1 MKASS
6 SMLGLGLM
14 TLCLVALPTGILN
27 AHSPV
32 ETESRV
38 TDETLRE
45 GSYTRTP
52 PLVYWSITDSPFFI
66 DVIAGQD
73 ESTEAEIDELLETCD
88 SSRNKTPDEHCRER
102 LTAFF
107 KDEPIWNSSRME
119 YFDHFRGPNL
129 ATSSL
134 HNLRAMYLDFEYSDY
149 LRHTPPTWGDVFDG
163 SSSDRLEIVWDV
175 INDDTCIELA
185 SHDGIRPELHERCKS
200 NDLFK
205 WTTFVEACGWG
216 MQHCIFLPSPVPSRD
231 YQHLTNFEHSVEEID
246 QEMLDP
252 DKRKRTLKF
261 QKKSYLLVLWLKTLC
276 EGASLQILPPEM
288 GLGFESGDLDSN
300 DLEEYKKETHDLA
313 LRIAAKAGS
322 RWAQTNYYPKNEG
335 SGYWQDLYGEMPILV
350 HRYMGVGYGIGRGLS
365 KEDRTRHAIRAQRLL
380 EESYPELEIPKNWY
394 SRDLGFA
401 YTQQLQWESL
411 LHTDLSDLKMP
422 WEETIESSGD

>member
-6 SMLGLGLM
+6 SMFGLGLM
-14 TLCLVALPTGILN
+14 TLCLVALPNGILS

-52 PLVYWSITDSPFFI
+52 PQVYWSITDSPFFI
-66 DVIAGQD
+66 DVVASQE

-88 SSRNKTPDEHCRER
+88 SSQNVALDEQCLEQ

-129 ATSSL
+129 AKISYF
-134 HNLRAMYLDFEYSDY
+134 NLRTQRLKYEYSDY

-163 SSSDRLEIVWDV
+163 NSFDRQEIVWDV
-175 INDDTCIELA
+175 INDETCTELA
-185 SHDGIRPELHERCKS
+185 SHDGIRPELSGRCKAH
-200 NDLFK
+200 DLFK
-205 WTTFVEACGWG
+205 WTTFVEACGRG
-216 MQHCIFLPSPVPSRD
+216 MQHWVFLQSAVPSPD
-231 YQHLTNFEHSVEEID
+231 YRHLTNFEHSIEEID
-246 QEMLDP
+246 QKMLDP

-261 QKKSYLLVLWLKTLC
+261 QKKSYLLVVWLKTLC
-276 EGASLQILPPEM
+276 TGVSLQILPPEI
-288 GLGFESGDLDSN
+288 GLGFESGDLNSN
-300 DLEEYKKETHDLA
+300 DLREYKRETHDLA

-322 RWAQTNYYPKNEG
+322 SWAQTNYYPQNES
-335 SGYWQDLYGEMPILV
+335 SGYWQDLYDEMPILV
-350 HRYMGVGYGIGRGLS
+350 HRYMGAGYGIGRRLS
-365 KEDRTRHAIRAQRLL
+365 DEDRVRHAVQAQRLL
-380 EESYPELEIPKNWY
+380 EGRYPDLEIDEDWY
-394 SRDLGFA
+394 RRDLGFA
-401 YTQQLQWESL
+401 YAQQLQWDWL
-411 LHTDLSDLKMP
+411 LHADLGNLKMP
-422 WEETIESSGD
+422 WEETIDSSGD